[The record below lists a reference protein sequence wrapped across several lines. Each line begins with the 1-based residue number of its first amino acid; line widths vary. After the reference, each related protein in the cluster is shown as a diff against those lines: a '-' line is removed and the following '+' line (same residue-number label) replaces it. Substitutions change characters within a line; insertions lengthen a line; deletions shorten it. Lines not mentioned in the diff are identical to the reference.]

1 MSEAPDPTTE
11 GACVGVT
18 VADEEPEFVSAIP
31 LEDDDADDPA
41 LGASPPVPAAGAEVP
56 ELGWSAADD
65 EPWACSFGPDEPA
78 DDPEADAEGFTAIG
92 DDLLPSS
99 SLGAAL
105 GGDGGAGTSFEGEL
119 AAVEGLDG
127 TTTGSTPTKGRA
139 APETVPGGADGTN
152 TDIQH
157 PRSQR

>member
-1 MSEAPDPTTE
+1 MA
-11 GACVGVT
+11 
-18 VADEEPEFVSAIP
+18 
-31 LEDDDADDPA
+31 LEDDDADDAA
-41 LGASPPVPAAGAEVP
+41 LGASPPVPAAEAEVP
-56 ELGWSAADD
+56 ELELAWSAADD
-65 EPWACSFGPDEPA
+65 DPWAWSFGLDELA
-78 DDPEADAEGFTAIG
+78 DDPEGGAEGFTAIG

-105 GGDGGAGTSFEGEL
+105 GGDGGAGTPFEGEL

-139 APETVPGGADGTN
+139 TPDTVPGGVDGTN
-152 TDIQH
+152 TDAQH